1 MRKATLALPL
11 GDVVGGEP
19 GSWILRLMEL
29 ANNSSTYDLLT
40 DFTSLLEEQFA
51 DADADADEAAEIIKL
66 LSERT
71 KRRI

>member
-19 GSWILRLMEL
+19 GSWMLRLVEL

-40 DFTSLLEEQFA
+40 DFTSSLEEQFA
-51 DADADADEAAEIIKL
+51 DAEGAAEIIKL

-71 KRRI
+71 KRRT